1 MKNIVEMASSKTSTQ
16 FHLDHHHP
24 AWIVSCSIL
33 IINFSVSSL
42 VSSSWGRRAVSSFCI
57 TVTWDDAGCAVQDGE
72 GEDGEGGDGDGGGDG
87 ELCLRGGELELSKTH
102 LVTGFQVE
110 DVVALPLQQRL
121 EGQDELEVGGGS
133 HIVAPCKSCKIKFS
147 LGRKIWIILT
157 RRRTSL
163 FPSRTSHSSF
173 WRSHGSAE
181 RRGRHQ
187 QSFWVSQSVSSNFD
201 WHSHCYWKCGYIT
214 TVIIVFS
221 HLCIYWHNTV
231 NKPTPS
237 LTSCHHLIMSSCF
250 HI

>member
-1 MKNIVEMASSKTSTQ
+1 MKNIVKMASSKTSAL
-16 FHLDHHHP
+16 FHLDHDHP

-57 TVTWDDAGCAVQDGE
+57 TVTWDDAGCAVQDG
-72 GEDGEGGDGDGGGDG
+72 DG
-87 ELCLRGGELELSKTH
+87 ELCLGGGELELSKTH

-147 LGRKIWIILT
+147 SGRKIWIILT

-173 WRSHGSAE
+173 WRSHESAE

-237 LTSCHHLIMSSCF
+237 LTSYHHLIMSSCF